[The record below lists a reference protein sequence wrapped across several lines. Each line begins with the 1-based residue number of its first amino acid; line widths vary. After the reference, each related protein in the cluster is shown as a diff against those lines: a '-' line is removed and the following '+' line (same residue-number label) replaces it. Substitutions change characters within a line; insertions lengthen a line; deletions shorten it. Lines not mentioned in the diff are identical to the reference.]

1 MKRLVKY
8 LLKRELSFKVTT
20 NEDGDDYHLEFIIY
34 NEYYEVRTRKEA
46 RSLLK
51 YLKEECSVK
60 GLKRL
65 LRKQRKMLK
74 LLERKRLEQERRT
87 KQ

>member
-34 NEYYEVRTRKEA
+34 NEYYEIRTHKEA
-46 RSLLK
+46 KSLLK

-60 GLKRL
+60 RLKRT
-65 LRKQRKMLK
+65 LRKQRKML
-74 LLERKRLEQERRT
+74 KRLEQERRT
-87 KQ
+87 K